1 MEIIKT
7 IKELKN
13 KTIDFQRDT
22 TIGFVPTMGALHDGH
37 ISLINRSKIENDI
50 TIVSI
55 FVNPTQFLQGED
67 LSKYPRTIEED
78 LKKCEVKG
86 VDLVF
91 LPEISTMYGKDEVL
105 IKAPNLR
112 SYTLE
117 GERRPEHF
125 DGVLQIVLKLF
136 NLVQPTNAYFGKK
149 DAQQLSMISTMVENL
164 FLDINIVPCEI
175 IRENDGLAM
184 SSRNIYLSEN
194 ERKNALSLS
203 KSLFLAKDMIDSG
216 EFKTDTLKEKMSDT
230 LKNIDLEYVEI
241 VDTAFN
247 KIEKI
252 EKNNSIILVAAKV
265 GTTRLI
271 DNIWI

>member
-37 ISLINRSKIENDI
+37 ISLINRSRIENDI